1 MIIRAYGLLSYLF
14 AMTVF
19 VVFILFTNNHLGV
32 LGIPELLPLNI
43 DQLNGSPSN
52 FPLVINLV
60 LLLLFGLQ
68 HSVMARGPFK
78 DWLTRLLPESAERST
93 YVLMTGVV
101 MLLIVLFWQ
110 PMTTVIW
117 RAESDALRVAL
128 TVLFFVGWTIT
139 FLATFMLNH
148 FHLFGLQQ
156 SFNHEDPDAGAK
168 VFKTPLFYRLVRH
181 PIQTGIVVA
190 MVATPDLTVGRALL
204 GGGMLV
210 YVAIGLYFEE
220 KDLLAFFGDTYRDY
234 KSRVPGVIPGLKGR
248 GGS

>member
-14 AMTVF
+14 SMAVF

-32 LGIPELLPLNI
+32 LGVPALLPLNI
-43 DQLNGSPSN
+43 DQLNGSPSD

-78 DWLTRLLPESAERST
+78 DWLTRLLPASAERST

-101 MLLIVLFWQ
+101 MLLIVLLWQ

-117 RAESDALRVAL
+117 RAENEALRVAL
-128 TVLFFVGWTIT
+128 TVMFFVGWTIT

-156 SFNHEDPDAGAK
+156 AFNHEDPDAGAK

-190 MVATPDLTVGRALL
+190 MVSTPDLTVGRAVL

-234 KSRVPGVIPGLKGR
+234 KSRVPAVIPGLKGR
-248 GGS
+248 ESS

>member
-1 MIIRAYGLLSYLF
+1 
-14 AMTVF
+14 MTVF
-19 VVFILFTNNHLGV
+19 VVFILFANNHLGL
-32 LGIPELLPLNI
+32 LGIPELLSLNI
-43 DQLNGSPSN
+43 DQLNGSPSE

-60 LLLLFGLQ
+60 LLLLFGVQ

-78 DWLTRLLPESAERST
+78 DWLTRLMPESCERST

-101 MLLIVLFWQ
+101 MLLIVQFWQ
-110 PMTTVIW
+110 PMTAVIW
-117 RAESDALRVAL
+117 RAESDVLRGIL
-128 TVLFFVGWTIT
+128 TGLYFAGWTIT
-139 FLATFMLNH
+139 FAATFMLNH

-156 SFNHEDPDAGAK
+156 SFMHSDPDAGAK

-181 PIQTGIVVA
+181 PIQTGVVVA
-190 MVATPDLTVGRALL
+190 MVATPDLTVGRAVL

-210 YVAIGLYFEE
+210 YVAIGLYYEE

-248 GGS
+248 RDS